1 MKKTIYLGLLVSFLS
16 VPVQAK
22 GDIAAG
28 KEKAAACASCHG
40 SNGIATIP
48 GYPSL
53 AGQNEQ
59 YLVTAMEEYKS
70 GERTGALATL
80 MRLQMQ
86 VLNEQDIENLA
97 AYYASLK

>member
-1 MKKTIYLGLLVSFLS
+1 MEKIIYLSLLVSFLS
-16 VPVQAK
+16 APVQAK
-22 GDIAAG
+22 GDLAAG
-28 KEKAAACASCHG
+28 KAKATACASCHG
-40 SNGIATIP
+40 SDGIATIP

-59 YLVTAMEEYKS
+59 YLVMAMEEYKS
-70 GERTGALATL
+70 GERTGPLATI

-86 VLNEQDIENLA
+86 TLDEQDIENLA